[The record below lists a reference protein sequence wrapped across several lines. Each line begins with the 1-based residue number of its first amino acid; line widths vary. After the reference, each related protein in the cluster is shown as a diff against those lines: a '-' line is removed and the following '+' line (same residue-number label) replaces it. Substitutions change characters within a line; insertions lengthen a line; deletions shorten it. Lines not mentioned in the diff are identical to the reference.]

1 MTIAIRVQ
9 VVGWGDILILANFET
24 MSRYISRYTEDYGMI
39 YWNRLPS
46 SYVLQCVSFD
56 HAHTLHSAQ
65 CTCSMHPKSVTQ
77 PGGSC
82 HSEMYQRVR
91 FCVASYKICIWMIPQ
106 IMPTLARAAPTTQH
120 QRPPRHIPIHSVHLP
135 TRQTPVRSSSLDL

>member
-24 MSRYISRYTEDYGMI
+24 MSRYISRYTEEYGMI

-65 CTCSMHPKSVTQ
+65 CTQSQSPSLVGHAILRCISVSGFVSLLTKSVF
-77 PGGSC
+77 G
-82 HSEMYQRVR
+82 
-91 FCVASYKICIWMIPQ
+91 
-106 IMPTLARAAPTTQH
+106 
-120 QRPPRHIPIHSVHLP
+120 
-135 TRQTPVRSSSLDL
+135 